1 MGSEGALEG
10 GEDSRPQS
18 AEDVQKKSPA
28 PAADLE
34 KSVDAAR
41 TGMADARGAT
51 GARGVRG
58 RAGGRRRA
66 TSAARE
72 NKGRTPR

>member
-18 AEDVQKKSPA
+18 AEDVQQKA